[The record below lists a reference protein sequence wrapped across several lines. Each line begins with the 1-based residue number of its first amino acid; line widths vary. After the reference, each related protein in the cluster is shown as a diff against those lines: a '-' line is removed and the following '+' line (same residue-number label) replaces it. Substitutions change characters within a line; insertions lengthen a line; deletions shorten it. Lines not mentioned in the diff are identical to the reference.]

1 MTLISL
7 NINFSYRQLGI
18 IFIVLLLF
26 FIFIIFI
33 IPSYFIFKWI
43 SFNIGAHYF
52 QINEFSKYQKEIL
65 KKYDK
70 CKIKK
75 IYLVRKPINQYLK
88 TLINIIT
95 LYNFDKQTEQYK
107 DKTNKHFFQPNHTSI
122 ICEIEIR
129 KGIKKLILIEKT
141 TSFNISTQFKI
152 AHQCELKQVRFKGD
166 LTIEKILNL
175 TKDRIGNKNFFNWS
189 LCETNCQNFVKEI
202 LKSLNLSD
210 KKNKDFLMQED
221 FFSKNII
228 YSDFV
233 YHVINCCLNIHNIL
247 EMGLYSLV

>member
-7 NINFSYRQLGI
+7 NINFSYWQFGI

-33 IPSYFIFKWI
+33 ISSYFIFKWI
-43 SFNIGAHYF
+43 SVNIGTHYF

-65 KKYDK
+65 EKYDK

-75 IYLVRKPINQYLK
+75 IYLVRNPIIQYLK

-95 LYNFDKQTEQYK
+95 LYNFDKQIEQYK
-107 DKTNKHFFQPNHTSI
+107 FKTDKHFFQPNHTSI
-122 ICEIEIR
+122 ICEIEIK

-152 AHQCELKQVRFKGD
+152 THQHELKQVKFKGEW
-166 LTIEKILNL
+166 TIGKILNL
-175 TKDRIGNKNFFNWS
+175 TKDRIGNKNFFNWNI
-189 LCETNCQNFVKEI
+189 CETNCQNFVKEI
-202 LKSLNLSD
+202 LNTLNLSD
-210 KKNKDFLMQED
+210 KKNKDFLIRED

-233 YHVINCCLNIHNIL
+233 YHVINCCLNMYNIL
-247 EMGLYSLV
+247 EMGLYSL